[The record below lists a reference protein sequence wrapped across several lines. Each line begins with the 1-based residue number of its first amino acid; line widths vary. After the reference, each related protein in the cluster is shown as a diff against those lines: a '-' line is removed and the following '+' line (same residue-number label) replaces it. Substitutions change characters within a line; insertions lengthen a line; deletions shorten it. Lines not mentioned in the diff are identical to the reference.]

1 MSTYEVEIKIPLKE
15 REVAEV
21 RSKLNALG
29 AKLIEKV
36 HEVDYYV
43 DLRDLIDEL
52 HIPKDI
58 VLRVRHKKGAS
69 RESCEVTFKGPRE
82 SDEVKLRKEITLLI
96 DDCSKA
102 LEIIKHLN
110 LKTLT
115 VVKEREVYWL
125 GDLKIYVD
133 NVKGLGW
140 FIEVEGMD
148 MNVGMFKHLL
158 SKLLRKLG
166 LSGREYIIR
175 SYLELLIEHYE
186 KTGKYH
192 SINN

>member
-1 MSTYEVEIKIPLKE
+1 MSTHEVEIKIPLKE

-43 DLRDLIDEL
+43 DLRGLIDVL

-58 VLRVRHKKGAS
+58 VLRIRHKKGAS
-69 RESCEVTFKGPRE
+69 RESCEVTFKGPRK
-82 SDEVKLRKEITLLI
+82 SDEVKLREEITLLI

-115 VVKEREVYWL
+115 VVKEREVYGL

-133 NVKGLGW
+133 NVEGLGW
-140 FIEVEGMD
+140 FIEVEGM
-148 MNVGMFKHLL
+148 GMDVSRFKHLL
-158 SKLLRKLG
+158 SELLGKLG

-186 KTGKYH
+186 KAGKYR